1 MSMTTEEKIAKF
13 DKRRDMHYYVYFS
26 SSTYKHQIDVIQ
38 FKKKSDLKNE
48 YYKNKRYF
56 STHTNAK
63 AYADKLNAKD
73 KNISHLIGRA
83 VSNFRQELYNLRHN
97 IEKEKRV
104 ITQNERKAI
113 NVLEDSTNLIT
124 KLLNKLLNKES

>member
-1 MSMTTEEKIAKF
+1 MSMTNEEKIAEL

-26 SSTYKHQIDVIQ
+26 SSTYKYQIEVIQ
-38 FKKKSDLKNE
+38 FKKKSDLNSE

-56 STHTNAK
+56 STHANAK

-83 VSNFRQELYNLRHN
+83 VSNFRQELDDIRHY

-104 ITQNERKAI
+104 ITQNELYAMR
-113 NVLEDSTNLIT
+113 VLDDSTNLI
-124 KLLNKLLNKES
+124 NKLLNTES

>member
-1 MSMTTEEKIAKF
+1 MSMTTEEKIAEF
-13 DKRRDMHYYVYFS
+13 DKRRDIHYYVYFS

-38 FKKKSDLKNE
+38 FKKKSDLNSE

-56 STHTNAK
+56 STHANAK

-83 VSNFRQELYNLRHN
+83 VSNFRQELDDIRHY

-104 ITQNERKAI
+104 ITHNELEAMR
-113 NVLEDSTNLIT
+113 VLDDSTNLI
-124 KLLNKLLNKES
+124 NKLLNKES

>member
-1 MSMTTEEKIAKF
+1 MTTEEKIAKF
-13 DKRRDMHYYVYFS
+13 DKSRDMHYYVYFS
-26 SSTYKHQIDVIQ
+26 SSTYKYQVEVIQ
-38 FKKKSDLKNE
+38 FKKKSDLNSE

-56 STHTNAK
+56 STHANAK

-83 VSNFRQELYNLRHN
+83 VSNFSQELDDIRHY

-104 ITQNERKAI
+104 ITQNELYAMR
-113 NVLEDSTNLIT
+113 VLDDSTNLI
-124 KLLNKLLNKES
+124 NKLLNTES

>member
-1 MSMTTEEKIAKF
+1 MNTEEKIAEF

-26 SSTYKHQIDVIQ
+26 SSTYKYQSEVIQ
-38 FKKKSDLKNE
+38 FKKKSDLNSE

-56 STHTNAK
+56 STHANAK

-83 VSNFRQELYNLRHN
+83 VSNFRQELCDIRHY
-97 IEKEKRV
+97 IEKEKRI
-104 ITQNERKAI
+104 ITQNELYAMR
-113 NVLEDSTNLIT
+113 VLDDSTNLI
-124 KLLNKLLNKES
+124 NKLLNKES

>member
-1 MSMTTEEKIAKF
+1 MTTEEKIAEL

-26 SSTYKHQIDVIQ
+26 SSTYKHQVEVIQ
-38 FKKKSDLKNE
+38 FKKKSDLKTE

-56 STHTNAK
+56 STHANAK

-83 VSNFRQELYNLRHN
+83 VSNFRQELDDIRHY

-104 ITQNERKAI
+104 ITQNELYATR
-113 NVLEDSTNLIT
+113 VLDDSTNLI
-124 KLLNKLLNKES
+124 NKLLNKES

>member
-1 MSMTTEEKIAKF
+1 MSMTTEEKIAEL

-38 FKKKSDLKNE
+38 FKKKSDLKTE

-56 STHTNAK
+56 STHANAK
-63 AYADKLNAKD
+63 AYADKLNDKD

-83 VSNFRQELYNLRHN
+83 VSNFRQELYDLRHN

-124 KLLNKLLNKES
+124 KLLNEES

>member
-1 MSMTTEEKIAKF
+1 MSMTFEEKIEEF

-26 SSTYKHQIDVIQ
+26 SSAYKYQVEVIQ
-38 FKKKSDLKNE
+38 FKKKSDLKSE

-56 STHTNAK
+56 STHANAK

-83 VSNFRQELYNLRHN
+83 ASNFRQELYDLRRN
-97 IEKEKRV
+97 IEKEKLIITHNELEAMRV
-104 ITQNERKAI
+104 F
-113 NVLEDSTNLIT
+113 EDSTNLIT
-124 KLLNKLLNKES
+124 KLLNKE

>member
-13 DKRRDMHYYVYFS
+13 DKRRDIHYYVYFS
-26 SSTYKHQIDVIQ
+26 SSTYKHQIDVIK
-38 FKKKSDLKNE
+38 FKKKSDLKTE

-56 STHTNAK
+56 STHANAK

-83 VSNFRQELYNLRHN
+83 VSNFRQELYDLRRN
-97 IEKEKRV
+97 IEKEKRI
-104 ITQNERKAI
+104 ITHNERKAI

-124 KLLNKLLNKES
+124 KLLNKES

>member
-1 MSMTTEEKIAKF
+1 MSMTNEEKIAEL

-38 FKKKSDLKNE
+38 FKKKSDLNSE

-56 STHTNAK
+56 STHANAK

-83 VSNFRQELYNLRHN
+83 VSNFRQELDDIRHY

-104 ITQNERKAI
+104 ITQNELEAMR
-113 NVLEDSTNLIT
+113 VFEDSTNLI
-124 KLLNKLLNKES
+124 NKLLNKES

>member
-1 MSMTTEEKIAKF
+1 MSMTTEEKIAEL

-38 FKKKSDLKNE
+38 FKKKSDLNSE

-56 STHTNAK
+56 STHANAK

-83 VSNFRQELYNLRHN
+83 VSNFRQELDDIRHY

-104 ITQNERKAI
+104 ITHNELEAMR
-113 NVLEDSTNLIT
+113 VLDDSTNLI
-124 KLLNKLLNKES
+124 NKLLNKES

>member
-1 MSMTTEEKIAKF
+1 MNTEEKIAEL

-26 SSTYKHQIDVIQ
+26 SSTYKHQIEVIQ
-38 FKKKSDLKNE
+38 FKKKSDLNSE

-56 STHTNAK
+56 STHANAK

-83 VSNFRQELYNLRHN
+83 VSNFRQELYNLRHY
-97 IEKEKRV
+97 IDKERRV
-104 ITQNERKAI
+104 ITQNELEAI
-113 NVLEDSTNLIT
+113 RVLDDSTNLIQQ
-124 KLLNKLLNKES
+124 LLNKVS

>member
-1 MSMTTEEKIAKF
+1 MSMTTEEKIAEL

-38 FKKKSDLKNE
+38 FKKKSDLNSE

-56 STHTNAK
+56 STHANAK

-73 KNISHLIGRA
+73 KISHI
-83 VSNFRQELYNLRHN
+83 
-97 IEKEKRV
+97 
-104 ITQNERKAI
+104 
-113 NVLEDSTNLIT
+113 
-124 KLLNKLLNKES
+124 

>member
-1 MSMTTEEKIAKF
+1 MSMTTEEKIAEL

-38 FKKKSDLKNE
+38 FKKKSDLTE

-56 STHTNAK
+56 STHANAK

-83 VSNFRQELYNLRHN
+83 VSNFRQELYDLRRN
-97 IEKEKRV
+97 IEKEKRI
-104 ITQNERKAI
+104 ITQNELKAI
-113 NVLEDSTNLIT
+113 SVLEDSTNLI
-124 KLLNKLLNKES
+124 NKLLNKES

>member
-1 MSMTTEEKIAKF
+1 MTTEEKIAEL

-38 FKKKSDLKNE
+38 FKKKSDLNSE

-56 STHTNAK
+56 STHANAK

-83 VSNFRQELYNLRHN
+83 VSNFRQELDDIRHY

-104 ITQNERKAI
+104 ITQNELYAMR
-113 NVLEDSTNLIT
+113 VLDDSTNLIT
-124 KLLNKLLNKES
+124 KLLNEES

>member
-1 MSMTTEEKIAKF
+1 MSMTTEEKIAEL

-26 SSTYKHQIDVIQ
+26 SSTYKHQIEVIQ
-38 FKKKSDLKNE
+38 FKKKSDLNSE

-56 STHTNAK
+56 STHANAK

-83 VSNFRQELYNLRHN
+83 VSNFRQELDDIRHY

-104 ITQNERKAI
+104 ITQNELYAMR
-113 NVLEDSTNLIT
+113 VLDDSTNLIT
-124 KLLNKLLNKES
+124 KLLNEES

>member
-1 MSMTTEEKIAKF
+1 MSMTTEEKIAEF

-38 FKKKSDLKNE
+38 FKKKSDLNSE

-56 STHTNAK
+56 STHANAK

-83 VSNFRQELYNLRHN
+83 VSNFRQELDDIRHY

-104 ITQNERKAI
+104 ITHNELEAMR
-113 NVLEDSTNLIT
+113 VLDDSTNLI
-124 KLLNKLLNKES
+124 NKLLNKES

>member
-1 MSMTTEEKIAKF
+1 MSMTIEEKIAKF
-13 DKRRDMHYYVYFS
+13 DKRRDIHYYVYFS

-56 STHTNAK
+56 STHANAK
-63 AYADKLNAKD
+63 AFADKLNAKD

-83 VSNFRQELYNLRHN
+83 VSNFRQELYDLRRN
-97 IEKEKRV
+97 IEKEKLI
-104 ITQNERKAI
+104 ITQNERDAMR
-113 NVLEDSTNLIT
+113 VLDDSTNLI
-124 KLLNKLLNKES
+124 NKLLNKE

>member
-1 MSMTTEEKIAKF
+1 MSIIFEEKIAEF
-13 DKRRDMHYYVYFS
+13 DKRRDIHYYVYFS
-26 SSTYKHQIDVIQ
+26 SSTYKYQVEVIQ
-38 FKKKSDLKNE
+38 FKKKSDLNSE

-56 STHTNAK
+56 STHANAK

-83 VSNFRQELYNLRHN
+83 VSNFRQELDDIRHY

-104 ITQNERKAI
+104 ITQNELYAMR
-113 NVLEDSTNLIT
+113 VLDDSTNLIT
-124 KLLNKLLNKES
+124 KLLNTES